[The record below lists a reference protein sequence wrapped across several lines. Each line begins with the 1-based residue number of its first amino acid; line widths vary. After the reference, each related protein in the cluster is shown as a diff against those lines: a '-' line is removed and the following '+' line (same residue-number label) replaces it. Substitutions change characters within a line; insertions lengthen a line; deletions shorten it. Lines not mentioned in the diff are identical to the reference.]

1 MRNVRRRARA
11 SEIGILATRR
21 GCSLRV
27 SVEDDGEG
35 FNLHD
40 LTVGYPRRGLGLAGM
55 QERAKA
61 VGGEVEI
68 DSQLGQGT
76 HATLSVPL
84 GHQRT
89 SSQRMLAW
97 GASRRGGEESLT
109 E

>member
-1 MRNVRRRARA
+1 M
-11 SEIGILATRR
+11 
-21 GCSLRV
+21 
-27 SVEDDGEG
+27 SVGDDGEG
-35 FNLHD
+35 FNLLD
-40 LTVGYPRRGLGLAGM
+40 VTASYPRRGVGMAGM

-68 DSQLGQGT
+68 DSQLDQGT
-76 HATLSVPL
+76 RATLSLPL

-89 SSQRMLAW
+89 CSQRMLAQ